1 MNRYTKIVVSCLI
14 FLFGLSLFKAVF
26 LALGITLVFLFLVT
40 LFEVVWQYRE
50 SIVILGLASLMMT
63 VVMALTFYILIY
75 LPIEF
80 LTTEILLIVPKVPSL
95 FSLTF
100 LLLLVIGFSLVNWDK
115 ILKIRLF
122 AWVLVGLV
130 VLSGFCYGI
139 YRSHK
144 LVREYLPKIYRISP
158 NSGIQAEIVEIKGV
172 NFFPVWKMG
181 RIVLGGDNEMVIKFW
196 DEELIRVEMPVPGR
210 FGQVELWVVR
220 SDGVISNKVFFEIKD
235 PGKLKN

>member
-1 MNRYTKIVVSCLI
+1 MDKYTAITVSCLL
-14 FLFGLSLFKAVF
+14 FLFGLFLFKAVF
-26 LALGITLVFLFLVT
+26 LALGIALVFLLLVT
-40 LFEVVWQYRE
+40 LLEVVWQYRE
-50 SIVILGLASLMMT
+50 STVILGLANLMMAAAI
-63 VVMALTFYILIY
+63 ALTVYILTY

-80 LTTEILLIVPKVPSL
+80 LTTEILLIVPKIPSF

-100 LLLLVIGFSLVNWDK
+100 LLLLVIGFSLVNWGR

-122 AWVLVGLV
+122 AWVLVSLV

-144 LVREYLPKIYRISP
+144 LAREYLPKIYRISP

-172 NFFPVWKMG
+172 NFFPIWKKGQILVG
-181 RIVLGGDNEMVIKFW
+181 RQEMVVKFW
-196 DEELIRVEMPVPGR
+196 NEELIKAEMPVPGR

-220 SDGVISNKVFFEIKD
+220 SDGVISNKVPFEIKD
-235 PGKLKN
+235 PGELKN

>member
-1 MNRYTKIVVSCLI
+1 MDKYTAITVSCLL
-14 FLFGLSLFKAVF
+14 FLFGLFLFKAVF
-26 LALGITLVFLFLVT
+26 LALGITLVFLLLVT
-40 LFEVVWQYRE
+40 LLEVVWLYRK
-50 SIVILGLASLMMT
+50 STVILGLANLIMAAAI
-63 VVMALTFYILIY
+63 ALTVYILTY

-80 LTTEILLIVPKVPSL
+80 LTTEILLIVPKIPSF

-100 LLLLVIGFSLVNWDK
+100 LLLLVIGFSLVNWGR

-122 AWVLVGLV
+122 AWVLVSLV

-144 LVREYLPKIYRISP
+144 LAREYLPKIYRISP

-172 NFFPVWKMG
+172 NFFPIWKKGQILVG
-181 RIVLGGDNEMVIKFW
+181 RQEMVVKFW
-196 DEELIRVEMPVPGR
+196 NEELIKAEMPVPGR

-220 SDGVISNKVFFEIKD
+220 SDGVISNKVPFEIKD
-235 PGKLKN
+235 PGELKN

>member
-14 FLFGLSLFKAVF
+14 FLFGLFLFKAVF
-26 LALGITLVFLFLVT
+26 LALGITLIFLFLVT
-40 LFEVVWQYRE
+40 LLEIVWQYRE
-50 SIVILGLASLMMT
+50 SAVILGLANLIMAAVISLT
-63 VVMALTFYILIY
+63 VYLLIY

-80 LTTEILLIVPKVPSL
+80 LTTEILLLVPKIPSF

-100 LLLLVIGFSLVNWDK
+100 LLLLVIGFSLVNWGR

-144 LVREYLPKIYRISP
+144 LAREYFPKIYQISP
-158 NSGIQAEIVEIKGV
+158 SSGIQAEIVEIKGV
-172 NFFPVWKMG
+172 NFFPVWKKG
-181 RIVLGGDNEMVIKFW
+181 RIVLDGDNEMVIKFW

-220 SDGVISNKVFFEIKD
+220 DDGVISNKIPFEIKD
-235 PGKLKN
+235 PGKLRN